1 MLMKK
6 AETIIEE
13 VKTEQQREDKQL
25 KSILFEIRENEVT
38 MFFEYNEPSP
48 SESNHHYVRHDHDPE
63 FLDIETFEQVKSEL
77 STLNIHFSERRDEFI

>member
-1 MLMKK
+1 MLIKK
-6 AETIIEE
+6 ADTIIEE

-48 SESNHHYVRHDHDPE
+48 SESNHHYVRHDPDPE

-77 STLNIHFSERRDEFI
+77 STLNIDFSERRDEFI

>member
-1 MLMKK
+1 
-6 AETIIEE
+6 
-13 VKTEQQREDKQL
+13 
-25 KSILFEIRENEVT
+25 